1 MAILE
6 KAQEAGRVLAGM
18 FGFNARA
25 RKLDDVETFEHF
37 VSARS
42 AFVAQKKLYG
52 YLKTR
57 MGTRYPS
64 MFEDDQFIA
73 SINIA
78 KAHIFAACLSD
89 MTIFAVADVGAQGRL
104 SREQKNMLAHECH
117 EAGLRGNAEQLAH
130 AGAEQ
135 DWRTAFGARVDGI
148 HWDNVAAGADVFDTS
163 PATLVE
169 WAPIAPQ
176 LKAYDREIVENSLKF
191 AWIEIRRDYR
201 KLIDRDAVA
210 ADFRNR
216 P

>member
-1 MAILE
+1 VVILD
-6 KAQEAGRVLAGM
+6 KAQEAGRVLAGL
-18 FGFNARA
+18 FGLKTRSEP
-25 RKLDDVETFEHF
+25 LDTVDAFENF

-78 KAHIFAACLSD
+78 TAHIYAACLSD
-89 MTIFAVADVGAQGRL
+89 MTIFAVADVGAEGRL
-104 SREQKNMLAHECH
+104 SREQKDILARRCH
-117 EAGLRGNAEQLAH
+117 EHGLRDNAKQLAQT
-130 AGAEQ
+130 GADQE
-135 DWRTAFGARVDGI
+135 WRAAFAARI
-148 HWDNVAAGADVFDTS
+148 EALHWENIAAGGDVFATS
-163 PATLVE
+163 PAALVE

-201 KLIDRDAVA
+201 KLVDRDAIA
-210 ADFRNR
+210 ADFRAQ

>member
-1 MAILE
+1 MALLD
-6 KAQEAGRVLAGM
+6 KAQGAGRVLAGL
-18 FGFNARA
+18 FGLKARSQP
-25 RKLDDVETFEHF
+25 LDTLEAFEHF
-37 VSARS
+37 VSSRS

-64 MFEDDQFIA
+64 MFEDEQFIA

-104 SREQKNMLAHECH
+104 SREQKTMLAHRCH
-117 EAGLRGNAEQLAH
+117 SNGLRDNAEQLAH

-135 DWRTAFGARVDGI
+135 DWRSAFEARVEGL
-148 HWDNVAAGADVFDTS
+148 HWDNVAAGGDVFDTS
-163 PATLVE
+163 PAALVE

-191 AWIEIRRDYR
+191 AWIEVRRDYR
-201 KLIDRDAVA
+201 KRVDRDAVA
-210 ADFRNR
+210 AEMRNLT
-216 P
+216 

>member
-6 KAQEAGRVLAGM
+6 KAQEAGRVLAGL
-18 FGFNARA
+18 FGLKARSQP
-25 RKLDDVETFEHF
+25 LDTVATFEHF

-104 SREQKNMLAHECH
+104 SRDEKDMLAHRCH
-117 EAGLRGNAEQLAH
+117 SSGLRDNAEQLAH

-135 DWRTAFGARVDGI
+135 EWRSAFEARIEGL
-148 HWDNVAAGADVFDTS
+148 HWDNAAAGGNVFDTS
-163 PATLVE
+163 PAALVE

-191 AWIEIRRDYR
+191 AWIEIRRGYR
-201 KLIDRDAVA
+201 KRVDREAVA

-216 P
+216 T

>member
-1 MAILE
+1 LAILD

-104 SREQKNMLAHECH
+104 SREQKNMLAHRCYESS
-117 EAGLRGNAEQLAH
+117 LRGNAEQLAH

-148 HWDNVAAGADVFDTS
+148 HWDNVAAGADVFDTN
-163 PATLVE
+163 PTTL
-169 WAPIAPQ
+169 I
-176 LKAYDREIVENSLKF
+176 K
-191 AWIEIRRDYR
+191 
-201 KLIDRDAVA
+201 
-210 ADFRNR
+210 
-216 P
+216 

>member
-104 SREQKNMLAHECH
+104 SREQRNMLAHGCH
-117 EAGLRGNAEQLAH
+117 EAGLRDNAEQLAH

-135 DWRTAFGARVDGI
+135 DWRTAFDARIDGI

-201 KLIDRDAVA
+201 RMIDRDAVA

-216 P
+216 T